1 MSQLDVE
8 SEFESESVH
17 DDVDRSVVDNLV
29 VDNSVRIF
37 GKLTSMFPSIVDV
50 FDDEEDFMAYVTGH
64 KVLRL

>member
-1 MSQLDVE
+1 MSQLEVE

-17 DDVDRSVVDNLV
+17 DDVDRSV

-64 KVLRL
+64 KVLRV